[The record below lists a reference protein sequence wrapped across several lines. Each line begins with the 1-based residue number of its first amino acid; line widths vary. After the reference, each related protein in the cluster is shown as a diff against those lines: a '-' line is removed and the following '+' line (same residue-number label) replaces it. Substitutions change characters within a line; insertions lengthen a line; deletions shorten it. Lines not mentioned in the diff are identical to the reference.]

1 MLIREYD
8 MYRRIFQ
15 PWPLLLL
22 LATLGP
28 ATGALGQD
36 CVLNGNPAC
45 ATAVNLGAIPGDA
58 ESPTITRTGVGE
70 AFFVVRFVESS
81 SGFPRALNGRV
92 TLQVPPRQDYDL
104 VVRCTS
110 CTSTVMRISRQG
122 VGITEQVT
130 LTRTDTSAD
139 NSFTVL
145 IEIRFQSGTSC
156 SPWTLTIGGNTPA
169 SQAALSCS

>member
-1 MLIREYD
+1 
-8 MYRRIFQ
+8 MYRRISSS
-15 PWPLLLL
+15 WPLLLL
-22 LATLGP
+22 CATLGP

-45 ATAVNLGAIPGDA
+45 ATAVNLGNIPGDA
-58 ESPTITRTGVGE
+58 ESPVIARTGVGE
-70 AFFVVRFVESS
+70 AFFMVRIVESS
-81 SGFPRALNGRV
+81 SAYPRALNARV

-104 VVRCTS
+104 VVRCAS
-110 CTSTVMRISRQG
+110 CTGTVIRTSRQG
-122 VGITEQVT
+122 PGSTEQVAVS
-130 LTRTDTSAD
+130 RADTFAD

-169 SQAALSCS
+169 TQTALSCS

>member
-1 MLIREYD
+1 